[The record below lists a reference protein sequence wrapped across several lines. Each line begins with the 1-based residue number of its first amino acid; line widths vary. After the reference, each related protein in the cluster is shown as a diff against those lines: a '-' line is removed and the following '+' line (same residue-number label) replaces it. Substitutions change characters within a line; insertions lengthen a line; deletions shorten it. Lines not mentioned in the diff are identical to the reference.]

1 MKSPIMDFLI
11 LYDINDIRDMRHIIE
26 HQADGSK
33 IEQEHDGMGKTA
45 LVCSQCTLH
54 DAACLS
60 GYVTS
65 KFWVR
70 QHVACKNGRNAEQE
84 V

>member
-1 MKSPIMDFLI
+1 MDFFM
-11 LYDINDIRDMRHIIE
+11 LYDTNDIRHIIE

-33 IEQEHDGMGKTA
+33 IEQKHDGMGKTA

-54 DAACLS
+54 DTGCQS

-70 QHVACKNGRNAEQE
+70 QHVAYKNGRTTEQE
-84 V
+84 L